1 MPTPAA
7 TPYDDIPPDLNEPMR
22 EDEAPP
28 DSGRPPGPS
37 ARRPLS
43 PVPQAIRPS
52 DRPTERASE
61 PQNGPEAV
69 DGSARRPVID
79 LAGHGREADDQ
90 DFVTSPLVG
99 VQAVEQLLGGRV
111 IEEREL

>member
-7 TPYDDIPPDLNEPMR
+7 PPYDDIPPDLTEPVR

-28 DSGRPPGPS
+28 EGVRPSGPSVRRAQPEPQTVRPPEPT
-37 ARRPLS
+37 
-43 PVPQAIRPS
+43 PVPPA
-52 DRPTERASE
+52 
-61 PQNGPEAV
+61 GP
-69 DGSARRPVID
+69 PVID
-79 LAGHGREADDQ
+79 LAGHSGEADGHDLDQ
-90 DFVTSPLVG
+90 SPLVG